1 MKIAVIGPGALG
13 CLLAASLACRSAHA
27 VHLLDHDPER
37 AARLAQL
44 GILLEEGGNIHQ
56 CRLTVSAD
64 AKQIG
69 TADLVLLCVKSHAVP
84 SCLAQAADLFS
95 DQTILLAFQNG
106 IGHIAPLAE
115 QLHTTCWGLGVTAQ
129 GATLV
134 APNHVRHGG
143 SGLTRIGLLDAAAT
157 ACPFLLDGAATALT
171 LAGFETVVVPDIMT
185 HIWAKLLVNAGINA
199 LTAILGCSNGGLL
212 ALPAAKAKLIAAV
225 TEAAAV
231 ARAKGIPLACD
242 PVTHTLEVC
251 RATSGNLSSMLQD
264 VRRKRRTEI
273 DAINGA
279 VVAEAR
285 RYGIPVPVN
294 EELVSAIK
302 EIEQSY

>member
-1 MKIAVIGPGALG
+1 MKIVVIGPGALG
-13 CLLAASLACRSAHA
+13 CLFAASLACRSAHA
-27 VHLLDHDPER
+27 VHLLDHDPGR

-44 GILLEEGGNIHQ
+44 GILLEEGGDTHH
-56 CRLTVSAD
+56 CRLPVSAD
-64 AKQIG
+64 AEQVG
-69 TADLVLLCVKSHAVP
+69 TADLVLLCVKSHAVQ
-84 SCLAQAADLFS
+84 SCLAQAAPLFS
-95 DQTILLAFQNG
+95 DQTLLLAFQNG

-115 QLHTTCWGLGVTAQ
+115 QLHTSCWGLGVTSQ

-134 APNHVRHGG
+134 ALNHARHGG
-143 SGLTRIGLLDAAAT
+143 SGLTRIGLLEPAPACAA
-157 ACPFLLDGAATALT
+157 LLETAATALT
-171 LAGFETVVVPDIMT
+171 LAGFETTIVPDIMA
-185 HIWAKLLVNAGINA
+185 HAWAKLLVNAGINA
-199 LTAILGCSNGGLL
+199 LTAIFDCPNGGLL
-212 ALPAAKAKLIAAV
+212 GLPAAKAKLAAAV

-231 ARAKGIPLACD
+231 ARAKGIPLARD
-242 PVTHTLEVC
+242 PVTHTLDVC

-264 VRRKRRTEI
+264 VRRKRKTEI

-294 EELVSAIK
+294 AELVSAIK